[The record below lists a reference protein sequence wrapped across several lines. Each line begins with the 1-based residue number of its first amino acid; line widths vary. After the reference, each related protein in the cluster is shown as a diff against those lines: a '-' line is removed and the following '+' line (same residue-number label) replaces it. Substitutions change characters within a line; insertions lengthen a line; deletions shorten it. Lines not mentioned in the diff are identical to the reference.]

1 MESTTQE
8 EDLKVVEH
16 LGGKAVYE
24 RHSCR
29 QNSAVNSVK
38 LCQVGIEH
46 MHSGALRENSTVS
59 SEEAR
64 IIEDSEKL
72 CQVGIEQVHRCTR

>member
-1 MESTTQE
+1 MYCGTETGINNSEE
-8 EDLKVVEH
+8 EDLKVVEY

-29 QNSAVNSVK
+29 QNSAVNSVE

-46 MHSGALRENSTVS
+46 GHSGALKKE
-59 SEEAR
+59 
-64 IIEDSEKL
+64 L
-72 CQVGIEQVHRCTR
+72 CCEFRQNI

>member
-1 MESTTQE
+1 VAQKLESTTQRS
-8 EDLKVVEH
+8 EDLKVVEN

-29 QNSAVNSVK
+29 QNSAVNFVE

-46 MHSGALRENSTVS
+46 RH
-59 SEEAR
+59 
-64 IIEDSEKL
+64 
-72 CQVGIEQVHRCTR
+72 